1 MIQIGEIRHRATKNA
16 VNTYIFIFFL
26 LFFVPCARY
35 RI

>member
-1 MIQIGEIRHRATKNA
+1 MWKIRQRAAKNA
-16 VNTYIFIFFL
+16 VNTYIFVFFL